1 MDQAAQLIST
11 LGFPIVVTG
20 VLAIYINKLGDQHH
34 EEMNAVVHALEANTQ
49 ALIKLDTKVDVLVD
63 KFGDGADLEDSNEI
77 HSED

>member
-63 KFGDGADLEDSNEI
+63 KFGDGADLEDSDEI
-77 HSED
+77 CSQD

>member
-63 KFGDGADLEDSNEI
+63 KFGDGADLEEDNEI
-77 HSED
+77 HSQD